1 MRGLTRNIRLAPAFA
16 ALLGLATLA
25 RLGASQPE
33 PKPTASASVA
43 AAPSLR
49 PSIDTAPIDA
59 AIKKLAADV
68 KGWSGTVGV
77 SVIDVSSGV
86 TLAASS
92 EHALL
97 NPASNA
103 KLATAAASIRLL
115 GPQHRFLTGLYG
127 KINGDSVDELVL
139 RGDGDPSLAT
149 RDLWAMAADLRAAGV
164 RRVRSILVDQ
174 AWFDDA
180 YVPPA
185 FEQQPAE
192 WAPFRAPI
200 AAVSLNE
207 NTVLFQIRPAKEG
220 TDALVDVDPPGF
232 VDLSGSVGTS
242 KKADPEKVIL
252 GLEAKGARLTGKL
265 GGTLPEGSRLL
276 RVAKRVDDPRLLA
289 GYALRAVL
297 KQLGADV
304 PAEVKAGGAKQKAL
318 LVAHRSDELAQLAF
332 ALGKESDNFYAEM
345 LFKAIGAQAKGRP
358 ATTDAAAAAV
368 TSYLE
373 SVGALEPGVVVKN
386 GSGLFDA
393 NRVTPAS
400 TTALLRGAYRD
411 PRVGP
416 DFLAQLS
423 IGGVDG
429 TMRSRFREWS
439 KPRAIRAKTGTLDA
453 VAALSGYV
461 LPPPGRAPIAFSLLV
476 NGIPGKVSAARAS
489 MDDVV
494 KAIAAE
500 LWKGTER

>member
-1 MRGLTRNIRLAPAFA
+1 MRGFTRNIRLAPALA

-33 PKPTASASVA
+33 PKPTASAV
-43 AAPSLR
+43 AAPSPR
-49 PSIDTAPIDA
+49 PAIDAAPIDA
-59 AIKKLAADV
+59 AMKKLAADV
-68 KGWSGTVGV
+68 KGWGGTLGV
-77 SVIDVSSGV
+77 SVIDVSSGA

-92 EHALL
+92 DHALL

-103 KLATAAASIRLL
+103 KLATAAAAIRLL

-127 KINGDSVDELVL
+127 KINGDTVDELVL

-149 RDLWAMAADLRAAGV
+149 RDLWIMAAELRAAGV

-207 NTVLFQIRPAKEG
+207 NTVLFQIRATKDGEG
-220 TDALVDVDPPGF
+220 ALVDVDPPGF
-232 VDLSGSVGTS
+232 VDLTGRVGTS
-242 KKADPEKVIL
+242 KKGDPEKVTL

-304 PAEVKAGGAKQKAL
+304 PAEIKAGGAKQKAL

-332 ALGKESDNFYAEM
+332 ALGKDSDNFYAEM
-345 LFKAIGAQAKGRP
+345 LFKALGAQAKGRP

-373 SVGALEPGVVVKN
+373 SVGALEPGVIVKN

-393 NRVTPAS
+393 NRVTAAS
-400 TTALLRGAYRD
+400 TTALLRAAYRD

-429 TMRSRFREWS
+429 TMRGRFREWS
-439 KPRAIRAKTGTLDA
+439 KPRAVRAKTGTLDA

-494 KAIAAE
+494 KAIAVE
-500 LWKGTER
+500 LWKGAER

>member
-1 MRGLTRNIRLAPAFA
+1 MRGFIRNVRFAPAIA
-16 ALLGLATLA
+16 ALIGLATLA
-25 RLGASQPE
+25 RPGEGQPE
-33 PKPTASASVA
+33 PRPIDSNAAPATPKRSIDPTAIEA
-43 AAPSLR
+43 AM
-49 PSIDTAPIDA
+49 
-59 AIKKLAADV
+59 KKLAGDV
-68 KGWSGTVGV
+68 KGWGGSVGV
-77 SVIDVSSGV
+77 SVIDVGTGAV
-86 TLAASS
+86 IAASS
-92 EHALL
+92 EHTPQ

-103 KLATAAASIRLL
+103 KLATAAAAIRLL

-127 KINGDSVDELVL
+127 KINGESVDELVI

-149 RDLWAMAADLRAAGV
+149 RDLWAMATELRAAGV

-200 AAVSLNE
+200 AAVSINE
-207 NTVLFQIRPAKEG
+207 NTVLFQIRATKDG
-220 TDALVDVDPPGF
+220 ADATVDVDPPGF
-232 VDLSGSVGTS
+232 VDLTGTVGTS
-242 KKADPEKVIL
+242 KKDDPEKVIL

-265 GGTLPEGSRLL
+265 GGTLPQGSRLL

-297 KQLGADV
+297 KQLGVDV
-304 PAEVKAGGAKQKAL
+304 PADVKAGGSKQKAL
-318 LVAHRSDELAQLAF
+318 LVAHRSEELAQLAF
-332 ALGKESDNFYAEM
+332 ALGKDSDNFYAEM
-345 LFKAIGAQAKGRP
+345 LFKAIGAHAKGQP
-358 ATTDAAAAAV
+358 ATAEAAAAAV
-368 TSYLE
+368 TAYLA
-373 SVGALEPGVVVKN
+373 GAGAMEPGVVVKN

-393 NRVTPAS
+393 NRVTASS
-400 TTALLRGAYRD
+400 TTSLLREAYRD

-429 TMRSRFREWS
+429 TTHGRFKDWS
-439 KPRAIRAKTGTLDA
+439 KSRAIRVKTGTLDA

-461 LPPPGRAPIAFSLLV
+461 LAPPGRAPLAFSLLV
-476 NGIPGKVSAARAS
+476 NGIPGKVSLARGS

-494 KAIAAE
+494 KAVATE
-500 LWKGTER
+500 LWKGAER

>member
-1 MRGLTRNIRLAPAFA
+1 MPRFTRKVRFAPAIA
-16 ALLGLATLA
+16 ALIGLGTLA
-25 RLGASQPE
+25 RLGEGQPE
-33 PKPTASASVA
+33 PKPAASAAVA
-43 AAPSLR
+43 VAPKEPVDPAA
-49 PSIDTAPIDA
+49 IDA
-59 AIKKLAADV
+59 AMKKLLADV
-68 KGWSGTVGV
+68 KGWGGTAGV
-77 SVIDVSSGV
+77 SVIDVSTGA
-86 TLAASS
+86 TIAASS
-92 EHALL
+92 EHAAF

-103 KLATAAASIRLL
+103 KLATAAAAIRLL

-127 KINGDSVDELVL
+127 KLNGDSVDELVL
-139 RGDGDPSLAT
+139 RGDGDPSLTT

-192 WAPFRAPI
+192 WAPFRAPV
-200 AAVSLNE
+200 AAVSINE
-207 NTVLFQIRPAKEG
+207 NTVLFQIRPTKSG
-220 TDALVDVDPPGF
+220 SDALVDVDPPGF
-232 VDLSGSVGTS
+232 VDFTGNVGTS
-242 KKADPEKVIL
+242 KKGDPEKVIL
-252 GLEAKGARLTGKL
+252 GLDPKGARLTGKL
-265 GGTLPEGSRLL
+265 GGTLPEGSRML

-304 PAEVKAGGAKQKAL
+304 PAEVKAGGSKKKGL
-318 LVAHRSDELAQLAF
+318 LAAHRSEELSQLAF
-332 ALGKESDNFYAEM
+332 ALGKDSDNFYAEM
-345 LFKAIGAQAKGRP
+345 LFKAIGAQAKGKP
-358 ATTDAAAAAV
+358 ATADAAAAAV
-368 TSYLE
+368 TRYLE
-373 SVGALEPGVVVKN
+373 SAGAIEPGVIVKN

-393 NRVTPAS
+393 NRATPSS
-400 TTALLRGAYRD
+400 TTLLLRAAYRD

-416 DFLAQLS
+416 DFVAQLS

-429 TMRSRFREWS
+429 TMHGRFREWS

-461 LPPPGRAPIAFSLLV
+461 LPPPGRAPIAFSVLV
-476 NGIPGKVSAARAS
+476 NGIPGKVGAARAS

-494 KAIAAE
+494 KAIATE
-500 LWKGTER
+500 LWKGAER